1 MNGRYNRF
9 SCPYQGCEKNYSSS
23 KMCKHHI
30 SSIHHN
36 EQIRCPIQS
45 CGKVYRYP
53 RCVSRHLYAEHY
65 NEYNEYSPAPSS
77 SLSTPS
83 TSTSQHLKPI
93 KDDNDKY
100 QCPYYTTIYSHM
112 KKKHKDEWPPKTS
125 SSTSSS
131 TPSYSTSSHLKPIK
145 DNNKNY
151 QCPYHGCQK
160 IVG

>member
-65 NEYNEYSPAPSS
+65 NEYNEYSPAPPSS
-77 SLSTPS
+77 SSSSRPS
-83 TSTSQHLKPI
+83 TSTSPHLKPI

-100 QCPYYTTIYSHM
+100 QCPYYSMNI
-112 KKKHKDEWPPKTS
+112 
-125 SSTSSS
+125 
-131 TPSYSTSSHLKPIK
+131 IK
-145 DNNKNY
+145 NTNNKHTNNNFL
-151 QCPYHGCQK
+151 
-160 IVG
+160 IN